1 MDRALVWD
9 RGTLKLLDQSVLPH
23 QTRVV
28 ACATADEVA
37 DAIRTMKVRGA
48 PAIGAAAAYGL
59 VLAAQTAAAADPPM
73 LRAYLDAA
81 ARMLLGTRPT
91 AVNLRW
97 AVERM
102 LAVAGRV
109 AWRSGGDL
117 VEALLAEAQR
127 ICEQDVRTNRA
138 IGANGAALIRP
149 GERILTYCNTG
160 SLATVDYG
168 TALGIIR
175 AAHEQGK
182 RIQVFVSE
190 TRPLLQGARLTAWE
204 VLRYGIPAT
213 LIADNAAAWLM
224 RQGLIDRVVVGADR
238 VAANGDTANK
248 IGTYGLA
255 VLARAHEIPF
265 LVAAPLSTVDF
276 RAPDGSA
283 IPIEERPPEEVTHV
297 AGVPVAPEGIAAA
310 NPAFDITPHHL
321 ITAIVTEAGVATPPY
336 TRSLLDL
343 SATRAG
349 R

>member
-1 MDRALVWD
+1 MLTPRRCGPISTRR
-9 RGTLKLLDQSVLPH
+9 RGCYSARGRP
-23 QTRVV
+23 
-28 ACATADEVA
+28 
-37 DAIRTMKVRGA
+37 RTTCGGRLNVCWRW
-48 PAIGAAAAYGL
+48 PA
-59 VLAAQTAAAADPPM
+59 
-73 LRAYLDAA
+73 
-81 ARMLLGTRPT
+81 
-91 AVNLRW
+91 
-97 AVERM
+97 
-102 LAVAGRV
+102 
-109 AWRSGGDL
+109 
-117 VEALLAEAQR
+117 
-127 ICEQDVRTNRA
+127 
-138 IGANGAALIRP
+138 
-149 GERILTYCNTG
+149 GE
-160 SLATVDYG
+160 
-168 TALGIIR
+168 
-175 AAHEQGK
+175 
-182 RIQVFVSE
+182 
-190 TRPLLQGARLTAWE
+190 E
-204 VLRYGIPAT
+204 VLRSGIPAT

-276 RAPDGSA
+276 RTPDGSA